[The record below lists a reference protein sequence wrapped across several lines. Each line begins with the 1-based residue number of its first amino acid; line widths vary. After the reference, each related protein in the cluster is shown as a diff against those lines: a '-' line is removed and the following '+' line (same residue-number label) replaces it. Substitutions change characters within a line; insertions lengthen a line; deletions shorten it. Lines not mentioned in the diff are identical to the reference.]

1 MGERICGVILL
12 EFKITDYD
20 IEQYK
25 KYYPTNYFDFYD
37 RDTREAK
44 KSNLYKIKLD
54 MFMPHYGDLLIEFYN
69 AIGEDL
75 LITEAEDLSE
85 KKFTL
90 KRELLEI
97 KEFKPFKKSFSY
109 TSRDGTIP
117 LIVEEPSIM
126 AFDSRSA
133 WLFYIGSEA
142 YLEEYST
149 LTHLECA
156 LVRLM
161 KNPLAP
167 IIRLGIIG

>member
-1 MGERICGVILL
+1 MAERIGGVILL
-12 EFKITDYD
+12 EFNITDYD
-20 IEQYK
+20 LEQYK
-25 KYYPTNYFDFYD
+25 KYYPSNYFDFYD
-37 RDTREAK
+37 REAK
-44 KSNLYKIKLD
+44 KSNQYKIKLD
-54 MFMPHYGDLLIEFYN
+54 MFLPHYGDLLIEFFN

-75 LITEAEDLSE
+75 LIKTEAENLSE

-97 KEFKPFKKSFSY
+97 KDFEQFKKSFSY

-117 LIVEEPSIM
+117 LIVEEPSVM
-126 AFDSRSA
+126 AFNSPSA

-149 LTHLECA
+149 LTHLERA